1 MKEIYFFTIIGNI
14 EFIAVRIAVASL
26 LVWISTLLWWIIIEE
41 AQEQTVQLKRLLKKV
56 AIIFFVSAT
65 IATFT
70 PDRKELLMIYGL
82 GGTIDYLKKNKE
94 AAKLPDAVVHKLVE
108 WLDAEQEDSQEK

>member
-1 MKEIYFFTIIGNI
+1 MKEIYFLTIIGKI
-14 EFIAVRIAVASL
+14 EFIASLTAVASL
-26 LVWISTLLWWIIIEE
+26 LVWISTLLWDLLE
-41 AQEQTVQLKRLLKKV
+41 AQEQIVQHKRLLKKV

-70 PDRKELLMIYGL
+70 PNRKELLMIYGF

>member
-14 EFIAVRIAVASL
+14 EFIAAMIAVASL
-26 LVWISTLLWWIIIEE
+26 LVWIFTLLWWIFIEE
-41 AQEQTVQLKRLLKKV
+41 AQEQIVQLKRLLKKV

-65 IATFT
+65 IATFA
-70 PDRKELLMIYGL
+70 PDRKDLLMIYGL

-94 AAKLPDAVVHKLVE
+94 APKPQDAVVHNHVE